1 MRRRLA
7 GVLLALP
14 LVVALA
20 LAGCGDSDG
29 DDDGIAT
36 AGDEAAEDGDGGD
49 GGSSPDE
56 LSEEEMY
63 EAQLA
68 YTECMREHGID
79 MEDPQPGEP
88 LRVQLRGDPEEARA
102 AQEACQDL
110 LPAGGPGGGANDP
123 RAQERMLE
131 FAQCMRDNGVESF
144 PDPQPGG
151 GIQIGPDQA
160 EDPDFEA
167 AQETCREGILG
178 DGPTQTNEGGGNE

>member
-7 GVLLALP
+7 GVLLALS
-14 LVVALA
+14 LVVTV
-20 LAGCGDSDG
+20 AGCGGSDG

-36 AGDEAAEDGDGGD
+36 AGDEGAEPTEDGD
-49 GGSSPDE
+49 SAPEE
-56 LSEEEMY
+56 LSEDERY

-68 YTECMREHGID
+68 YAQCMREHGID

-88 LRVQLRGDPEEARA
+88 LRIQLRGDPEQARA

-110 LPAGGPGGGANDP
+110 LPEGGPGRGGDDP
-123 RAQERMLE
+123 EMQQRMLE

-167 AQETCREGILG
+167 AQETCREGILDGQPDTDSEG
-178 DGPTQTNEGGGNE
+178 DGA